1 MEKYLLINSEQ
12 KNNITSYMPESEQ
25 LSKIAD
31 FFQNFSD
38 PTRLKILSCL
48 SMSELCVND
57 LSNILN
63 INQTTISHQLKILKS
78 QNLIKSRRNGKI
90 INYSLSNIYI
100 NEIMLYAVDNLKNL

>member
-1 MEKYLLINSEQ
+1 MEKYLLINNEQ